1 MYYRAVTFSLISLHP
16 YAKYI
21 YRWILGIFLY
31 DVLRISLCMNQDGS
45 IVKPV
50 DVLEILWK
58 TLKDNYPM
66 MEYTGVLDDSWLED
80 TG

>member
-1 MYYRAVTFSLISLHP
+1 
-16 YAKYI
+16 
-21 YRWILGIFLY
+21 
-31 DVLRISLCMNQDGS
+31 MNQDGS